1 MRILLGRWQSGG
13 GAGGDG
19 GKKKG
24 QKVSRVQKLL
34 LCQKKFRQSAKEKLH
49 TGIMLLKPFLL
60 SSISAAAWEEEG
72 ALMI

>member
-1 MRILLGRWQSGG
+1 MRILLGRWQAGSGG
-13 GAGGDG
+13 GGGDG

-60 SSISAAAWEEEG
+60 SSISAAARERRRK
-72 ALMI
+72 AL

>member
-1 MRILLGRWQSGG
+1 MRILLGRWQAGSGG
-13 GAGGDG
+13 GGDG

-49 TGIMLLKPFLL
+49 TAGIMLLKPFLL
-60 SSISAAAWEEEG
+60 SSISATARERRRK
-72 ALMI
+72 AL